1 MGCLRL
7 KNDNHERRIIKM
19 TKTKKNNKSI
29 KNDSPNNNQ
38 SNKKVI
44 QISLGGVVG
53 IVVTI
58 AVAAVSATWIIA
70 SNFGDIKGDII
81 SLNKDV
87 TNLNTELSQTSAEI
101 SKMHNYLYNDD
112 GVEDQLGDI
121 TTEIEKMKELFDL
134 KSLIASTALTD
145 DVANISVEPNNI
157 STVTTTFTATTCI
170 GTDSDGNT
178 YIAKDLIDKTIL
190 LTFVQDDKEIYFLG
204 QYNEN
209 YHWDGYCVTNTYNLD
224 GSLFGI
230 CESTFD
236 DGNRLDYESFYMSE
250 TKNEWIYTDRDCS
263 KDENGN
269 VVNKGDSIRYNFNY
283 GETKNFTST
292 NVRVTD
298 MLYIEDFQ
306 DSKDRTM
313 LSHYSGATSD
323 GVYNDESGDAYLIKY
338 NKKGFVKT
346 FYKGRF
352 KDGYFQ
358 DEDALEIVLDESNNI
373 NRYFIYEG
381 KFENGSRE
389 NDESIRY
396 ITQEEIDKIMKEN
409 GISIDLK
416 WYGEC

>member
-7 KNDNHERRIIKM
+7 ENDNHERRVIIM
-19 TKTKKNNKSI
+19 TKEKKNNKST
-29 KNDSPNNNQ
+29 KNDSQSKNQ

-44 QISLGGVVG
+44 QISLGGVIG

-58 AVAAVSATWIIA
+58 AVAAVGATWIIA
-70 SNFGDIKGDII
+70 SNFGDIKGDIV

-87 TNLNTELSQTSAEI
+87 INLKSEVSQTNTEI

-121 TTEIEKMKELFDL
+121 TEEIERMKELFDL
-134 KSLIASTALTD
+134 KSLIASSALTD
-145 DVANISVEPNNI
+145 DVANISVEPNSI
-157 STVTTTFTATTCI
+157 SVVTTSFTSTTCI
-170 GTDSDGNT
+170 GTDSNGNT
-178 YIAKDLIDKTIL
+178 YIAKDLIDETIL

-209 YHWDGYCVTNTYNLD
+209 YHWDGYCVINTYNSD

-250 TKNEWIYTDRDCS
+250 TKDGWIYTDRDCT

-269 VVNKGDSIRYNFNY
+269 AVNKGESIRYDFNY

-298 MLYIEDFQ
+298 IRYIEDFEK
-306 DSKDRTM
+306 SKEMTI
-313 LSHYSGATSD
+313 LSYYCGATSD
-323 GVYNDESGDAYLIKY
+323 GVYNDESGDAYLVKY

-358 DEDALEIVLDESNNI
+358 DEDALEIVLDESNHI

-389 NDESIRY
+389 NDENIRY
-396 ITQEEIDKIMKEN
+396 ITQEEIDNIMKEN
-409 GISIDLK
+409 GISIVLK
-416 WYGEC
+416 WYGER